1 MSEYQ
6 YYEWQTIDRP
16 LTEQEQVEVNKLSS
30 HIAVSPT
37 GAWVDYNW
45 GDFKHDPEE
54 VLAKYFDAFLYM
66 ADWGSRTLMFRF
78 PKALID
84 SGLIDPYRVD
94 GCVELSGAGGYW
106 ILSMA
111 LGNDDSASDWI
122 EGSGWLSA
130 LAPLRNDILL
140 GDTHALY
147 LAWLANVERA
157 RPEEDE
163 PEPPVPAGLGRLT
176 TPLSRLARFLEIDP
190 QLLAAAASAS
200 AERQATPDHVLQKAI
215 TRLPRDECDDIL
227 WRLAQGEVNLGPK
240 LLLRLQELIGASASA
255 APPRRT
261 IGELLATRDELA
273 KVEQRKQQKA
283 VLARRIKELEALA
296 QREAALW
303 EEVDRLM
310 QSYQPKAYRQA
321 AALLVELRDL
331 AQYKGTQ
338 AKFQARLD
346 QIQQQYARRPSL
358 MARLE
363 SAGLMLD

>member
-6 YYEWQTIDRP
+6 YYEWQTIDRL
-16 LTEQEQVEVNKLSS
+16 LTEKEQAEVNKLSS

-130 LAPLRNDILL
+130 LALLRNDILL
-140 GDTHALY
+140 GDMRALY

-157 RPEEDE
+157 WLDEDE
-163 PEPPVPAGLGRLT
+163 LEPPVPAGLGKLT
-176 TPLSRLARFLEIDP
+176 THLNRLASFLEINP
-190 QLLAAAASAS
+190 HLLAAAASGS
-200 AERQATPDHVLQKAI
+200 VERQATPDSELRDAI
-215 TRLPRDECDDIL
+215 ARLPRSECDDFL
-227 WRLAQGEVNLGPK
+227 WRLAQGEANLGPK
-240 LLLRLQELIGASASA
+240 LLRRLHELIGAPSFAS
-255 APPRRT
+255 PPRRT
-261 IGELLATRDELA
+261 IGELLAIRDQLA
-273 KVEQRKQQKA
+273 LREERKQQKA
-283 VLARRIKELEALA
+283 ALARRVKELENLA

-303 EEVDRLM
+303 QEVDRLI

-321 AALLVELRDL
+321 VALLLELREL
-331 AQYKGTQ
+331 AAYKSTQ
-338 AKFQARLD
+338 ARFQTRLD
-346 QIQQQYARRPSL
+346 QICQQVARRPSL
-358 MARLE
+358 MASLK
-363 SAGLMLD
+363 SAGLVSD